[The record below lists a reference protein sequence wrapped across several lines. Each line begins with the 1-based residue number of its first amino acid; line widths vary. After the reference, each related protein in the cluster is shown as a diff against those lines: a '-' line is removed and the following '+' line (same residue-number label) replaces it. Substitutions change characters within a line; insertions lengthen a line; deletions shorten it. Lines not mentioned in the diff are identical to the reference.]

1 VVGGKCVTGNSEMHA
16 KTHELG
22 VRPPSPV
29 DTRPEALAAFVHAN
43 RAPIRARFR
52 AGLNPTLRH
61 MVETGDILSTVFRR
75 TQGYLQKS
83 DLRHDSPG
91 GLWRLIEIITNRA
104 AADHA
109 RMRSATRRAEL
120 AWRDQQV
127 VSGKDGPSTRQ
138 SGVPRPE
145 TDLLS
150 SIPDPIDRQIAR
162 LRAQGLTHSQIAT
175 SLGLTDAQ
183 ARQRWA
189 RLCRAMSDQTE
200 PGGPS

>member
-1 VVGGKCVTGNSEMHA
+1 MTGNPEMHA
-16 KTHELG
+16 NTHELG
-22 VRPPSPV
+22 VHPPSQV

-52 AGLNPTLRH
+52 AGLNPALRH

-83 DLRHDSPG
+83 ELRHDSPG

-104 AADHA
+104 SADHA

-120 AWRDQQV
+120 AWRDRQL
-127 VSGKDGPSTRQ
+127 VSDQTAPSRVLSDGPGRES
-138 SGVPRPE
+138 
-145 TDLLS
+145 DLLS
-150 SIPDPIDRQIAR
+150 SIPDPVDRQIAR
-162 LRAQGLTHSQIAT
+162 LRAQGLTHCQIAA

-189 RLCRAMSDQTE
+189 RLCRALADRAR
-200 PGGPS
+200 PGGAP